1 MKMKLTRKIPI
12 ITEYMTVLN
21 LLGGSFMS
29 ISLVNSRYN
38 IEAQRIR
45 KRKMPGS
52 QWLIFYFKKSQC
64 I

>member
-1 MKMKLTRKIPI
+1 
-12 ITEYMTVLN
+12 
-21 LLGGSFMS
+21 MS